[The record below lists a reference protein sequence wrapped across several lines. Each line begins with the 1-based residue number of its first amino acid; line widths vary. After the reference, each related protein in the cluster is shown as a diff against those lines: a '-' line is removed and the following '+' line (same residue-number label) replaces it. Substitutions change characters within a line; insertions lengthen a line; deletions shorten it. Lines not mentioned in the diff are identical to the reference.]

1 MYRVIQD
8 PQFGQ
13 RKQLIL
19 PQRLKEK
26 VLTSLHGGM
35 SHQGT
40 QRTLH
45 LIRDSCYWPGIHRDV
60 EAWIKKCERC
70 ALSKEPL
77 PRVRPAM
84 GHLLPTRPL
93 EVLAIDFMLL
103 EPATEG
109 RENVLV
115 MTDVFTK
122 FTQAVSTRDQ
132 RVSTTAKVL
141 LREWFFK
148 YGVPLRIN
156 SDQGRCFQNAVI
168 TEVCKLYDTKNSRT
182 TP

>member
-1 MYRVIQD
+1 
-8 PQFGQ
+8 
-13 RKQLIL
+13 
-19 PQRLKEK
+19 
-26 VLTSLHGGM
+26 M

-40 QRTLH
+40 ERILH
-45 LIRDSCYWPGIHRDV
+45 LIRDSCYWPGIQRDV

-77 PRVRPAM
+77 PCVRPAM

-93 EVLAIDFMLL
+93 EVLAIDVMLL

-148 YGVPLRIN
+148 CGVPLRIN
-156 SDQGRCFQNAVI
+156 SDQGKCFQNAVI
-168 TEVCKLYDTKNSRT
+168 TEVCKLYDIKKSCT